1 MNKYGVKAGQDQAE
15 WERKGWINPQDP
27 RGWFQWYCRFYM
39 GRRSDDD
46 ARQVSRWVGVAG
58 AKGRWKT
65 RLANLCSMKA
75 ISRKSSSKGL
85 KEDALLVY
93 DDASISPVIRQ
104 TLQHWAYELTARDVE
119 DAIKKMG
126 GA

>member
-1 MNKYGVKAGQDQAE
+1 
-15 WERKGWINPQDP
+15 
-27 RGWFQWYCRFYM
+27 
-39 GRRSDDD
+39 
-46 ARQVSRWVGVAG
+46 
-58 AKGRWKT
+58 
-65 RLANLCSMKA
+65 MKA